1 MHNGILCSLT
11 RRWTVDFCYNVD
23 RVRENRVKLS
33 KSEGGKYQ
41 IFSFQWGDRE
51 TKLENRKYHMITNAW
66 MLAAKLSLPGDEGRR
81 FGVGEEEK
89 IKNGL
94 STAMEGLWHFD
105 GG

>member
-1 MHNGILCSLT
+1 
-11 RRWTVDFCYNVD
+11 
-23 RVRENRVKLS
+23 
-33 KSEGGKYQ
+33 
-41 IFSFQWGDRE
+41 
-51 TKLENRKYHMITNAW
+51 